1 MLLESL
7 HVVSVVS
14 SHVIAGNVAVATA
27 NAHYLDPGTGSL
39 IIQITIG
46 AVAGGLVAAKVF
58 WKRIG
63 GSVARVFS
71 RSSRLEHTD
80 H

>member
-1 MLLESL
+1 MLLETL
-7 HVVSVVS
+7 HSVSVVASQVITS
-14 SHVIAGNVAVATA
+14 SVTGTTV

-39 IIQITIG
+39 IIQIAIG

-63 GSVARVFS
+63 GSFTRLFS

>member
-1 MLLESL
+1 MLLESVHL
-7 HVVSVVS
+7 ASVVS
-14 SHVIAGNVAVATA
+14 QQVIASDVVAAAV

-39 IIQITIG
+39 VIQIAIG

-63 GSVARVFS
+63 GSFGRVFS
-71 RSSRLEHTD
+71 RSSRLGHTD

>member
-7 HVVSVVS
+7 YSASVVS
-14 SHVIAGNVAVATA
+14 HYVMTSSVAVAA
-27 NAHYLDPGTGSL
+27 GNAHYLDPGTGSL
-39 IIQITIG
+39 IIQIAIG
-46 AVAGGLVAAKVF
+46 AIAGGLVAAKVF

-63 GSVARVFS
+63 VSVARVFS
-71 RSSRLEHTD
+71 RSSRLEHTQ

>member
-7 HVVSVVS
+7 NVVSVVS
-14 SHVIAGNVAVATA
+14 HQVIAGNASAAAA

-39 IIQITIG
+39 IIQIAIG
-46 AVAGGLVAAKVF
+46 AIAGGLVAAKVF

-63 GSVARVFS
+63 GSIIRIFF
-71 RSSRLEHTD
+71 RSSRLEHTER
-80 H
+80 